1 MEDKNMDVKSLTAL
15 VFFAILI
22 EGMVE
27 YIKLG
32 IQKNICIEI
41 ISSMVLGLIVAF
53 GFHLDFFAAVG
64 ITTDVPYISTVLTG
78 IIVSRGSN
86 YAFDLI
92 GKFTEVE
99 AEVIRLTEEQKENMA
114 IVRPDEEF
122 NADMVTHEK
131 TEGEG

>member
-1 MEDKNMDVKSLTAL
+1 MDVKSLTAL

-114 IVRPDEEF
+114 IVRPDEEL